1 MTTDNQPISAVQAAA
16 LLLALLPEL
25 ARAETYPQWSDGTGA
40 EVRRQRVTL
49 YDDAGDILGA
59 DRDEHR
65 SVLWVLMQVEG
76 GDWDRPQTFDV
87 AAATLSRTYPVV
99 ASAPLWLSPMAA
111 AFAAPDAGALL
122 EQRHQLEDPAEPP
135 LGGAQPDPGRD
146 CARSLA
152 DGLMQPVAWGD
163 DAPCEPE
170 FVERDTVDVPVQGG
184 AL

>member
-1 MTTDNQPISAVQAAA
+1 MNTNQPISAARASA

-25 ARAETYPQWSDGTGA
+25 ARAETYPQWSDGTG
-40 EVRRQRVTL
+40 EPRRGQRVTL
-49 YDDAGDILGA
+49 YDAAGDILGA

-65 SVLWVLMQVEG
+65 SVLRVLLRVEG

-87 AAATLSRTYPVV
+87 AAGMLSLTYPVV
-99 ASAPLWLSPMAA
+99 AAPLWLSPMAA
-111 AFAAPDAGALL
+111 AFVAPDAGALL
-122 EQRHQLEDPAEPP
+122 EQRHQLEDAAEPP

-152 DGLMQPVAWGD
+152 AGLMQPVAWGD

-170 FVERDTVDVPVQGG
+170 FVERDTVDVPVQDG